1 MNILNIY
8 KKKLRIQFNYFIGK
22 NSILSMLFSLKTLL
36 SIQAKGENNL
46 QYSEPINALRFLSA
60 DAVQKANSGHP
71 GMPMGMAEI
80 ATALWSKHLKHNPLN
95 PTWFDRDRFVLS
107 NGHGSMLLYS
117 LLHLTGYKLSIEDIK
132 DFRQLKSKTPGHPE
146 YDINIGVET
155 TTGPLGQGIA
165 NAVGM
170 AISEKMLAAQFNKD
184 DIKPID
190 HYTYVFLGDGCL
202 MEGISH
208 EACSFAGTH
217 ELGKL
222 ICFYDQNGIS
232 IDGEIDNWFT
242 DDSVKR
248 FESYGWQTICV
259 DGHNVEEISEAIS
272 KAKEEPKKPSMIF
285 CKTTIGFG
293 SPNKSGT
300 ADVHGAPL
308 GDEEIEKT
316 REALGWQYT
325 AFEIP
330 KDVYD
335 FWDSKKSGA
344 EKNATWENSIKSY
357 KDKYPND
364 SLELERRIKGDMPAK
379 FEQNFLDFLN
389 DCNTNNLPMATR
401 KASKACLDFFVK
413 EMPELVGGSADLT
426 PSNNTFSASST
437 TFSSENPSGN
447 HINYGVREFGMS
459 AIMNGMVL
467 HGGIKPYGATF
478 LVFTDY
484 ARNAVRLSALM
495 GLPNIFVYTHDSVAL
510 GEDGPTHQPI
520 EHMVTLRST
529 PNMDSWRP
537 ADLVETAVAWKNA
550 ISSLSTP
557 TCLIFSRQG
566 TSAIE
571 RTPEQLSSIENGGY
585 LLEEHE
591 DPNITIVASGSEVQ
605 LAIDA
610 AQELKNESINAN
622 VVSMPSL
629 DVFLKQSNEIQ
640 NKIINPNKPVL
651 VVECAHPNSWY
662 KILNRSDKVI
672 GIETFGES
680 APGSELLEHFGF
692 NKDNVIQTA
701 KSLVND

>member
-1 MNILNIY
+1 MQQN
-8 KKKLRIQFNYFIGK
+8 
-22 NSILSMLFSLKTLL
+22 NS
-36 SIQAKGENNL
+36 
-46 QYSEPINALRFLSA
+46 INALRFLSA

-80 ATALWSKHLKHNPLN
+80 ATALWSKHLKHNPSN
-95 PTWFDRDRFVLS
+95 PRWFNRDRFVLS

-117 LLHLTGYKLSIEDIK
+117 LLHLTGYNLSIDDLK

-146 YDINIGVET
+146 YDIDIGVET

-170 AISEKMLAAQFNKD
+170 AISEKILAAEFNEE

-202 MEGISH
+202 MEGVSH

-217 ELGKL
+217 NLGKL

-232 IDGEIDNWFT
+232 IDGEIEHWFT
-242 DDSVKR
+242 DDSIKR
-248 FESYGWQTICV
+248 FNSYGWHTISV
-259 DGHNVEEISEAIS
+259 DGHNVEEIEKAIEEA
-272 KAKEEPKKPSMIF
+272 KKESDKPSMIF

-308 GDEEIEKT
+308 GEEEINKT
-316 REALGWQYT
+316 REALGWTYEP
-325 AFEIP
+325 FELP
-330 KDVYD
+330 EDVYE
-335 FWDSKKSGA
+335 FW
-344 EKNATWENSIKSY
+344 NATEQGSSLNLDWDNLMSSY
-357 KDKYPND
+357 EEKYPEK
-364 SLELERRIKGDMPAK
+364 SKELNRRINSDLPQSFENDFDK
-379 FEQNFLDFLN
+379 FLAE
-389 DCNTNNLPMATR
+389 CHKNNSAMATR

-413 EMPELVGGSADLT
+413 EMPELIGGSADLT
-426 PSNNTFSASST
+426 PSNNTFSASSS
-437 TFSSENPSGN
+437 TFSNENPSGN

-529 PNMDSWRP
+529 PNLNNWRP
-537 ADLVETAVAWKNA
+537 ADLVETAVAWKEA
-550 ISSLSTP
+550 VSSKSTP

-566 TSAIE
+566 TSPIS
-571 RTPEQLSSIENGGY
+571 RSTEQISNIKKGGY
-585 LLEEHE
+585 LLETNP
-591 DPNITIVASGSEVQ
+591 DPHLTIVATGSEVQ

-610 AQELKNESINAN
+610 ANELKTDSIKAN

-629 DVFLKQSNEIQ
+629 DIFMQQKEDFQ
-640 NKIINPNKPVL
+640 NSIIDPDKPIL
-651 VVECAHPNSWY
+651 VVECSHPNSWY
-662 KILNRSDKVI
+662 KILNRGDMVI
-672 GIETFGES
+672 GIESFGES
-680 APGSELLEHFGF
+680 APGNELLKHFGF
-692 NKDNVIQTA
+692 TKENVIDAA
-701 KSLVND
+701 KSLIND

>member
-1 MNILNIY
+1 
-8 KKKLRIQFNYFIGK
+8 
-22 NSILSMLFSLKTLL
+22 MLFLTKILL
-36 SIQAKGENNL
+36 SFLKQSGEINL
-46 QYSEPINALRFLSA
+46 HPSDPTNALRFLSI

-80 ATALWSKHLKHNPLN
+80 ATSLWSNHLKHNPLN
-95 PTWFDRDRFVLS
+95 PNWFNRDRFVLS

-117 LLHLTGYKLSIEDIK
+117 LLHLTGYKLSINDLK

-146 YDINIGVET
+146 YDIDIGVET

-170 AISEKMLAAQFNKD
+170 AISEKILAAEFNYD
-184 DIKPID
+184 DLSPID
-190 HYTYVFLGDGCL
+190 HFTYAFLGDGCL

-208 EACSFAGTH
+208 EVCSFAATH
-217 ELGKL
+217 NLGKL

-232 IDGEIDNWFT
+232 IDGEIENWFT

-248 FESYGWQTICV
+248 FESYGWHTICV
-259 DGHNVEEISEAIS
+259 DGHSIEEIDKAIS
-272 KAKEEPKKPSMIF
+272 KSKEVSDKPSMIF
-285 CKTTIGFG
+285 CRTTIGFG

-316 REALGWQYT
+316 RQALNWDYS

-330 KDVYD
+330 KEIYD
-335 FWDSKKSGA
+335 FWNA
-344 EKNATWENSIKSY
+344 NEKGSEINSNWDDLIISY
-357 KDKYPND
+357 EEQYPEKAK
-364 SLELERRIKGDMPAK
+364 ELHRRIKGDAPEN
-379 FEQNFLDFLN
+379 FEESFNEFLN
-389 DCNTNNLPMATR
+389 NCNSSNSSMATR

-426 PSNNTFSASST
+426 PSNNTFSSSSST
-437 TFSSENPSGN
+437 FSNKNPSGN

-520 EHMVTLRST
+520 EHLVTLRST
-529 PNMDSWRP
+529 PNLNNWRP
-537 ADLVETAVAWKNA
+537 ADLVETSVAWKNA
-550 ISSLSTP
+550 VTSTKTP

-566 TSAIE
+566 TSAIT
-571 RTPEQLSSIENGGY
+571 RTQDQLDAIKKGGY
-585 LLEEHE
+585 LL
-591 DPNITIVASGSEVQ
+591 DQSDNPDMTIVASGSEVQ
-605 LAIDA
+605 LALDA
-610 AQELKNESINAN
+610 SKQLKNESKNVN

-629 DVFLKQSNEIQ
+629 DIFLQQPEEYQ
-640 NKIINPNKPVL
+640 RTTINPDKPVL
-651 VVECAHPNSWY
+651 VVECGHPNSWY
-662 KILNRSDKVI
+662 RILNRNDKVI

-680 APGSELLEHFGF
+680 APGNELLEHFGF
-692 NKDNVIQTA
+692 TEENVIKTA
-701 KSLVND
+701 KSLLND

>member
-1 MNILNIY
+1 M
-8 KKKLRIQFNYFIGK
+8 QQ
-22 NSILSMLFSLKTLL
+22 SDH
-36 SIQAKGENNL
+36 
-46 QYSEPINALRFLSA
+46 INVLRFLSA

-80 ATALWSKHLKHNPLN
+80 ATALWSKHLRHNPKN
-95 PTWFDRDRFVLS
+95 PTWFNRDRFVLS

-117 LLHLTGYKLSIEDIK
+117 LLHLTGYDLSINDIK
-132 DFRQLKSKTPGHPE
+132 DFRKLKSKTPGHPE
-146 YDINIGVET
+146 YDIDIGIET

-170 AISEKMLAAQFNKD
+170 AVAEKILAAEFNKD

-190 HYTYVFLGDGCL
+190 HFTYVFLGDGCL

-217 ELGKL
+217 NLGKL

-232 IDGEIDNWFT
+232 IDGEIEHWFT

-259 DGHNVEEISEAIS
+259 DGHDIEDIDGAIH
-272 KAKEEPKKPSMIF
+272 KAKEEVNKPTMIF
-285 CKTTIGFG
+285 CKTTIGYG

-308 GDEEIEKT
+308 GDEELKET
-316 REALGWQYT
+316 REVLGWNYKP
-325 AFEIP
+325 FEVP
-330 KDVYD
+330 QEVYD
-335 FWDSKKSGA
+335 FWNFKEEGASFNDSWNKLLKDY
-344 EKNATWENSIKSY
+344 EK
-357 KDKYPND
+357 KYPND
-364 SLELERRIKGDMPAK
+364 SLELHRRIDGQLPNNFQES
-379 FEQNFLDFLN
+379 FESFLN
-389 DCNTNNLPMATR
+389 ECNSNNLSMATR

-413 EMPELVGGSADLT
+413 EMPELIGGSADLT
-426 PSNNTFSASST
+426 PSNNTFSSSSST
-437 TFSSENPSGN
+437 FSNENASGN

-467 HGGIKPYGATF
+467 HGAIKPYGATF

-495 GLPNIFVYTHDSVAL
+495 KLPNIFVYTHDSVAL

-529 PNMDSWRP
+529 PNLNNWRP
-537 ADLVETAVAWKNA
+537 ADLVETAVSWKSA
-550 ISSLSTP
+550 VSSQKTP
-557 TCLIFSRQG
+557 TCLIYSRQG
-566 TSAIE
+566 TSAIK
-571 RTPEQLSSIENGGY
+571 RSPDQISMIDMGGY
-585 LLEEHE
+585 LLEES
-591 DPNITIVASGSEVQ
+591 DDFDLTIVASGSEVQ
-605 LAIDA
+605 LALDA
-610 AQELKNESINAN
+610 AKELKNDSINAN
-622 VVSMPSL
+622 VVSMPCL
-629 DVFLKQSNEIQ
+629 DIFLDQDKEYQ
-640 NKIINPNKPVL
+640 NKIINPEKPVL

-662 KILNRSDKVI
+662 RILNRNDKGI

-680 APGSELLEHFGF
+680 APGSELLNHFGF
-692 NKDNVIQTA
+692 NTDNVIKTA
-701 KSLVND
+701 KSLIND

>member
-1 MNILNIY
+1 M
-8 KKKLRIQFNYFIGK
+8 KKINRD
-22 NSILSMLFSLKTLL
+22 LS
-36 SIQAKGENNL
+36 
-46 QYSEPINALRFLSA
+46 NAIRFLSI

-80 ATALWSKHLKHNPLN
+80 ATALWSKHLKHNPSN

-117 LLHLTGYKLSIEDIK
+117 LLHLTGYDLSIEDIK

-146 YDINIGVET
+146 YDIDIGVET

-170 AISEKMLAAQFNKD
+170 AISEKILAAEFNKD
-184 DIKPID
+184 DIRPID

-202 MEGISH
+202 MEGVSH
-208 EACSFAGTH
+208 EACSFAATH
-217 ELGKL
+217 NLGKL

-248 FESYGWQTICV
+248 FDSYGWQTICV
-259 DGHNVEEISEAIS
+259 DGHNVDEISDAIS
-272 KAKEEPKKPSMIF
+272 KAKEEPNKPTMIF

-316 REALGWQYT
+316 REALGWNYS
-325 AFEIP
+325 AFEVP
-330 KDVYD
+330 KEVYD

-344 EKNATWENSIKSY
+344 GINSIWDDLIKNY
-357 KDKYPND
+357 KEKYPNE
-364 SLELERRIKGDMPAK
+364 SLELERRIKGDLPEN
-379 FEQNFLDFLN
+379 FEQSFLNFLN
-389 DCNTNNLPMATR
+389 DCNSNDSPMATR

-426 PSNNTFSASST
+426 PSNNTFSASSS
-437 TFSSENPSGN
+437 TFSNENPSGN

-520 EHMVTLRST
+520 EHLVTLRST
-529 PNMDSWRP
+529 PNLNSWRP
-537 ADLVETAVAWKNA
+537 ADLVETAVAWNNA
-550 ISSLSTP
+550 VSSATTP

-571 RTPEQLSSIENGGY
+571 RTPEQLSSINIGGY

-610 AQELKNESINAN
+610 AKELKNESINAN
-622 VVSMPSL
+622 VVSMPCL
-629 DVFLKQSNEIQ
+629 DVFLKQSNQ
-640 NKIINPNKPVL
+640 LQDKVINPNKPVL
-651 VVECAHPNSWY
+651 VIECAHPNSWY

-672 GIETFGES
+672 GMETFGES

-692 NKDNVIQTA
+692 NKDNVIQAA
-701 KSLVND
+701 KSLIND

>member
-1 MNILNIY
+1 MH
-8 KKKLRIQFNYFIGK
+8 Q
-22 NSILSMLFSLKTLL
+22 SD
-36 SIQAKGENNL
+36 
-46 QYSEPINALRFLSA
+46 PINALRFLSI

-80 ATALWSKHLKHNPLN
+80 ATALWKNHLKHNPLN
-95 PTWFDRDRFVLS
+95 PTWFNRDRFVLS

-146 YDINIGVET
+146 YDIDIGVET

-170 AISEKMLAAQFNKD
+170 AISEKILSAEFNKD

-190 HYTYVFLGDGCL
+190 HFTYAFLGDGCL
-202 MEGISH
+202 MEGVSH

-217 ELGKL
+217 NLGKL

-232 IDGEIDNWFT
+232 IDGEIHNWFT

-248 FESYGWQTICV
+248 FDSYGWQTICV
-259 DGHNVEEISEAIS
+259 DGHNIEEVNDAIY
-272 KAKEEPKKPSMIF
+272 KAKEEFNKPTMIF
-285 CKTTIGFG
+285 CKTIIGFG
-293 SPNKSGT
+293 APNKSGT

-308 GDEEIEKT
+308 GEDEIKNT
-316 REALGWQYT
+316 REALDWKYPP
-325 AFEIP
+325 FELSNDI
-330 KDVYD
+330 YEY
-335 FWDSKKSGA
+335 WDSKDTGA
-344 EKNATWENSIKSY
+344 DVNSKWDNLIESY
-357 KDKYPND
+357 IEKYPKEASELHRRINGDAPNNFETIFKEFLDECNSND
-364 SLELERRIKGDMPAK
+364 SS
-379 FEQNFLDFLN
+379 
-389 DCNTNNLPMATR
+389 MATR
-401 KASKACLDFFVK
+401 KASKVCLDFFVK
-413 EMPELVGGSADLT
+413 EMPELIGGSADLT
-426 PSNNTFSASST
+426 PSNNTFSAFSK
-437 TFSSENPSGN
+437 TFSNENPSGN

-529 PNMDSWRP
+529 PNLNNWRP

-550 ISSLSTP
+550 VDSKTTP

-566 TSAIE
+566 TSAIQ
-571 RTPEQLSSIENGGY
+571 RTQEHISSIQFGGY
-585 LLEEHE
+585 LLEKNNDHK
-591 DPNITIVASGSEVQ
+591 ITIVASGSEVQ
-605 LAIDA
+605 LALDA
-610 AQELKNESINAN
+610 AEELNNSSISTN

-629 DVFLKQSNEIQ
+629 DIFLEQSEEYK
-640 NKIINPNKPVL
+640 NKIIDPNKPVL
-651 VVECAHPNSWY
+651 VVECGHPNSWFR
-662 KILNRSDKVI
+662 ILNRNDKVI
-672 GIETFGES
+672 GIESFGES
-680 APGSELLEHFGF
+680 APGNELLEYFGF
-692 NKDNVIQTA
+692 TKQNVIEKA
-701 KSLVND
+701 KSLIND

>member
-1 MNILNIY
+1 MQ
-8 KKKLRIQFNYFIGK
+8 K
-22 NSILSMLFSLKTLL
+22 
-36 SIQAKGENNL
+36 
-46 QYSEPINALRFLSA
+46 SEPINALRFLSA

-80 ATALWSKHLKHNPLN
+80 ATALWSKHLKHNPSN

-107 NGHGSMLLYS
+107 NGHGSMILYS
-117 LLHLTGYKLSIEDIK
+117 LLHLTGYDLSIEDIK

-146 YDINIGVET
+146 YDIDIGVET

-170 AISEKMLAAQFNKD
+170 AISEKILAAEFNKD

-202 MEGISH
+202 MEGVSH
-208 EACSFAGTH
+208 EVCSFAATH
-217 ELGKL
+217 NLGKL

-248 FESYGWQTICV
+248 FDSYGWQTICV
-259 DGHNVEEISEAIS
+259 DGHNVEEVSDAIS
-272 KAKEEPKKPSMIF
+272 KAKEEPNKPTMIF

-316 REALGWQYT
+316 REALGWNYS
-325 AFEIP
+325 AFEVP
-330 KDVYD
+330 KEVYD

-344 EKNATWENSIKSY
+344 GINSIWDDLIKNY
-357 KDKYPND
+357 KEKYPNE
-364 SLELERRIKGDMPAK
+364 SLELERRIKGDLP
-379 FEQNFLDFLN
+379 ENFQQSFLNFLN
-389 DCNTNNLPMATR
+389 DCNSNNSPMATR

-426 PSNNTFSASST
+426 PSNNTFSASSS
-437 TFSSENPSGN
+437 TFSNENPSGN

-520 EHMVTLRST
+520 EHLVTLRST
-529 PNMDSWRP
+529 PNLNSWRP
-537 ADLVETAVAWKNA
+537 ADLVETAVAWNNA
-550 ISSLSTP
+550 VSSATTP

-571 RTPEQLSSIENGGY
+571 RTPEQLSSINIGGY

-610 AQELKNESINAN
+610 AKELKNESINAN
-622 VVSMPSL
+622 VVSMPCL
-629 DVFLKQSNEIQ
+629 DVFLKQSNQ
-640 NKIINPNKPVL
+640 LQDKVINPNKPVL
-651 VVECAHPNSWY
+651 VIECAHPNSWY

-672 GIETFGES
+672 GM
-680 APGSELLEHFGF
+680 
-692 NKDNVIQTA
+692 
-701 KSLVND
+701 

>member
-1 MNILNIY
+1 MQ
-8 KKKLRIQFNYFIGK
+8 K
-22 NSILSMLFSLKTLL
+22 
-36 SIQAKGENNL
+36 
-46 QYSEPINALRFLSA
+46 SEPINALRFLSA

-80 ATALWSKHLKHNPLN
+80 ATALWSKHLKHNPSN

-117 LLHLTGYKLSIEDIK
+117 LLHLTGYDLSIEDIK

-146 YDINIGVET
+146 YDIDIGVET

-170 AISEKMLAAQFNKD
+170 AISEKILAAEFNKD

-202 MEGISH
+202 MEGVSH
-208 EACSFAGTH
+208 EACSFAATH
-217 ELGKL
+217 NLGKL

-248 FESYGWQTICV
+248 FDSYGWQTICV
-259 DGHNVEEISEAIS
+259 DGHNVEEVSDAIS
-272 KAKEEPKKPSMIF
+272 KAKEEPNKPTMIF

-316 REALGWQYT
+316 REALGWNYS
-325 AFEIP
+325 AFEVP
-330 KDVYD
+330 KEVYD

-344 EKNATWENSIKSY
+344 GINSIWDDLIKNY
-357 KDKYPND
+357 KEKYPNE
-364 SLELERRIKGDMPAK
+364 SLELERRIKGDLP
-379 FEQNFLDFLN
+379 ENFQQSFLNFLN
-389 DCNTNNLPMATR
+389 DCNSNNSSMATR

-426 PSNNTFSASST
+426 PSNNTFSASSS
-437 TFSSENPSGN
+437 TFSNENPSGN

-520 EHMVTLRST
+520 EHLVTLRST
-529 PNMDSWRP
+529 PNLNSWRP
-537 ADLVETAVAWKNA
+537 ADLVETAVAWNNA
-550 ISSLSTP
+550 VSSATTP

-571 RTPEQLSSIENGGY
+571 RTPEQLSSINIGGY

-605 LAIDA
+605 LAIDSA
-610 AQELKNESINAN
+610 KELKNESINAN
-622 VVSMPSL
+622 VVSMPCL
-629 DVFLKQSNEIQ
+629 DVFLKQSNQ
-640 NKIINPNKPVL
+640 LQDKVINPNKPVL
-651 VVECAHPNSWY
+651 VIECAHPNSWY
-662 KILNRSDKVI
+662 KILNRNDKVI
-672 GIETFGES
+672 GMETFGES

-692 NKDNVIQTA
+692 NKDNVIQAA
-701 KSLVND
+701 KSLIND

>member
-1 MNILNIY
+1 M
-8 KKKLRIQFNYFIGK
+8 QQ
-22 NSILSMLFSLKTLL
+22 SDH
-36 SIQAKGENNL
+36 
-46 QYSEPINALRFLSA
+46 INVLRFLSA

-80 ATALWSKHLKHNPLN
+80 ATALWSKHLRHNPKN
-95 PTWFDRDRFVLS
+95 PTWFNRDRFVLS

-117 LLHLTGYKLSIEDIK
+117 LLHLTGYDLSINDIK
-132 DFRQLKSKTPGHPE
+132 DFRKLKSKTPGHPE
-146 YDINIGVET
+146 YDIDIGIET

-170 AISEKMLAAQFNKD
+170 AVAEKILAAEFNKD

-190 HYTYVFLGDGCL
+190 HFTYVFLGDGCL

-217 ELGKL
+217 NLGKL

-232 IDGEIDNWFT
+232 IDGEIEHWFT

-259 DGHNVEEISEAIS
+259 DGHDIEDIDGAIH
-272 KAKEEPKKPSMIF
+272 KAKEEVNKPTMIF
-285 CKTTIGFG
+285 CKTTIGYG

-308 GDEEIEKT
+308 GDEELKET
-316 REALGWQYT
+316 REALGWNYKP
-325 AFEIP
+325 FEVP
-330 KDVYD
+330 QEVYD
-335 FWDSKKSGA
+335 FWNFKQEGASFNDSWNKLLKDY
-344 EKNATWENSIKSY
+344 EK
-357 KDKYPND
+357 KYPND
-364 SLELERRIKGDMPAK
+364 SLELHRRIDGHLPN
-379 FEQNFLDFLN
+379 NFQESYESFLN
-389 DCNTNNLPMATR
+389 ECNSNNLSMATR

-413 EMPELVGGSADLT
+413 EMPELIGGSADLT
-426 PSNNTFSASST
+426 PSNNTFSSSSST
-437 TFSSENPSGN
+437 FSNENASGN

-467 HGGIKPYGATF
+467 HGAIKPYGATF

-495 GLPNIFVYTHDSVAL
+495 KLPNIFVYTHDSVAL

-529 PNMDSWRP
+529 PNLNNWRP
-537 ADLVETAVAWKNA
+537 ADLVETAVSWKSA
-550 ISSLSTP
+550 VSSQKTP
-557 TCLIFSRQG
+557 TCLIYSRQG
-566 TSAIE
+566 TSAIK
-571 RTPEQLSSIENGGY
+571 RSPDQISMIDMGGY
-585 LLEEHE
+585 LLEES
-591 DPNITIVASGSEVQ
+591 DDLDLTIVASGSEVQ
-605 LAIDA
+605 LALDA
-610 AQELKNESINAN
+610 AKELKNDSINAN
-622 VVSMPSL
+622 VVSMPCL
-629 DVFLKQSNEIQ
+629 DIFLDQDKEYQ
-640 NKIINPNKPVL
+640 NKIINPEKPIL

-662 KILNRSDKVI
+662 RILNRNDKVI

-680 APGSELLEHFGF
+680 APGSELLNHFGF
-692 NKDNVIQTA
+692 NTDNVIKTA
-701 KSLVND
+701 KSLIND

>member
-1 MNILNIY
+1 MH
-8 KKKLRIQFNYFIGK
+8 Q
-22 NSILSMLFSLKTLL
+22 SD
-36 SIQAKGENNL
+36 
-46 QYSEPINALRFLSA
+46 PINALRFLSI

-80 ATALWSKHLKHNPLN
+80 ATALWKNHLKHNPLN
-95 PTWFDRDRFVLS
+95 PTWFNRDRFVLS

-117 LLHLTGYKLSIEDIK
+117 LLHLTGYPLSIDDIK

-146 YDINIGVET
+146 YDLDTGIET
-155 TTGPLGQGIA
+155 TTGPLGQGIG

-170 AISEKMLAAQFNKD
+170 AISEKIMAAEFNKE

-202 MEGISH
+202 MEGVSH
-208 EACSFAGTH
+208 EACSFASTH
-217 ELGKL
+217 NLGKL

-232 IDGEIDNWFT
+232 IDGEIENWFT

-248 FESYGWQTICV
+248 FDSYGWQTICV
-259 DGHNVEEISEAIS
+259 DGHNVEEINEAIV
-272 KAKEEPKKPSMIF
+272 KAKNETNKPSMIF

-316 REALGWQYT
+316 RNALDWQYPP
-325 AFEIP
+325 FEVPENIYEFWNS
-330 KDVYD
+330 KDSGNEVNTS
-335 FWDSKKSGA
+335 WD
-344 EKNATWENSIKSY
+344 EIIENY
-357 KDKYPND
+357 QEKYPDD
-364 SLELERRIKGDMPAK
+364 SMELHRRIKGEMPK
-379 FEQNFLDFLN
+379 NFEENFGMFLEE
-389 DCNTNNLPMATR
+389 CNLSNPSMATR

-413 EMPELVGGSADLT
+413 EMPELIGGSADLT
-426 PSNNTFSASST
+426 PSNNTFSASSS
-437 TFSSENPSGN
+437 TFSNENPSGN

-529 PNMDSWRP
+529 PNLNNWRP

-550 ISSLSTP
+550 VSSTKTP

-566 TSAIE
+566 TSPINRTSDQLNAIKM
-571 RTPEQLSSIENGGY
+571 GGY
-585 LLEEHE
+585 LLKVN
-591 DPNITIVASGSEVQ
+591 DSPDLTIIASGSELQ
-605 LAIDA
+605 LALDA
-610 AQELKNESINAN
+610 SIELENDSINAN

-629 DVFLKQSNEIQ
+629 DIFLEQSEEFQ
-640 NKIINPNKPVL
+640 NTIIDSSKPVL
-651 VVECAHPNSWY
+651 VVECGHPNSWY

-672 GIETFGES
+672 GIESFGES
-680 APGSELLEHFGF
+680 APGNVLLEHFGF
-692 NKDNVIQTA
+692 TIENVVGTA
-701 KSLVND
+701 KSLIND

>member
-1 MNILNIY
+1 MH
-8 KKKLRIQFNYFIGK
+8 Q
-22 NSILSMLFSLKTLL
+22 SDPT
-36 SIQAKGENNL
+36 
-46 QYSEPINALRFLSA
+46 NAIRFLSI

-80 ATALWSKHLKHNPLN
+80 ATALWTNHLKHNPSN
-95 PTWFDRDRFVLS
+95 PNWFDRDRFVLS

-117 LLHLTGYKLSIEDIK
+117 LLHLTGYKLTLDDLK

-146 YDINIGVET
+146 YDIDIGVET

-170 AISEKMLAAQFNKD
+170 AISEKILASEFNEE
-184 DIKPID
+184 DISPID
-190 HYTYVFLGDGCL
+190 HYTYAFLGDGCL

-208 EACSFAGTH
+208 EVCSFAGTH
-217 ELGKL
+217 NLGKL

-232 IDGEIDNWFT
+232 IDGEVENWFT
-242 DDSVKR
+242 DDSIKR
-248 FESYGWQTICV
+248 FDSYGWQTICV
-259 DGHNVEEISEAIS
+259 DGHNIEEIDQAIS
-272 KAKEEPKKPSMIF
+272 SAKNESNKPSMIF

-308 GDEEIEKT
+308 GDEEIKKT
-316 REALGWQYT
+316 REALNWDYPP
-325 AFEIP
+325 FEVP
-330 KDVYD
+330 KEVYD
-335 FWDSKKSGA
+335 FWDAKNYGA
-344 EKNATWENSIKSY
+344 EINSFWNNLIDSY
-357 KDKYPND
+357 KEKYPKKY
-364 SLELERRIKGDMPAK
+364 LELQRRISGENPQNLDET
-379 FEQNFLDFLN
+379 FEEFLN
-389 DCNTNNLPMATR
+389 KCNSNNQPMATR

-426 PSNNTFSASST
+426 PSNNTFSSSSST
-437 TFSSENPSGN
+437 FSNINPSGN
-447 HINYGVREFGMS
+447 HINYGVREFGMT

-520 EHMVTLRST
+520 EHLVTLRST
-529 PNMDSWRP
+529 PNLNNWRP
-537 ADLVETAVAWKNA
+537 ADLVETAIAWKNA
-550 ISSLSTP
+550 VCSEKTP

-571 RTPEQLSSIENGGY
+571 RTTKQLKSINMGGY
-585 LLEEHE
+585 LLETVEKP
-591 DPNITIVASGSEVQ
+591 DITIVASGSEVQ
-605 LAIDA
+605 LALDA
-610 AQELKNESINAN
+610 AKDLRNDSIVVN

-629 DVFLKQSNEIQ
+629 DIFLKQSSEYQ
-640 NKIINPNKPVL
+640 NQIINPNKPVL
-651 VVECAHPNSWY
+651 VVECSHPNSWY
-662 KILNRSDKVI
+662 KILNRSDAVI

-680 APGSELLEHFGF
+680 APGNELLEHFGF
-692 NKDNVIQTA
+692 NKENVIKKA
-701 KSLVND
+701 KSLIND

>member
-1 MNILNIY
+1 M
-8 KKKLRIQFNYFIGK
+8 Q
-22 NSILSMLFSLKTLL
+22 
-36 SIQAKGENNL
+36 Q
-46 QYSEPINALRFLSA
+46 SEPINALRFLSA

-80 ATALWSKHLKHNPLN
+80 ATALWTKHLKHNPSN

-117 LLHLTGYKLSIEDIK
+117 LLHLTGYNLSIEDIK

-146 YDINIGVET
+146 YDIDIGIET

-170 AISEKMLAAQFNKD
+170 AISEKMLAAKFNKH

-202 MEGISH
+202 MEGVSH
-208 EACSFAGTH
+208 EACSFAATH
-217 ELGKL
+217 NLGKL

-248 FESYGWQTICV
+248 FDSYGWQTICV
-259 DGHNVEEISEAIS
+259 DGHNFEEVSEAIS
-272 KAKEEPKKPSMIF
+272 IAKQEPNKPSMIF

-308 GDEEIEKT
+308 GDEEIKKT
-316 REALGWQYT
+316 REALGWNYA

-330 KDVYD
+330 KEIYD
-335 FWDSKKSGA
+335 FWDSKKIGA
-344 EKNATWENSIKSY
+344 DINSSWDDLINNY
-357 KDKYPND
+357 NEKYPD
-364 SLELERRIKGDMPAK
+364 ESLELQRRIKGDLPED
-379 FEQNFLDFLN
+379 FQQSYLNFLN
-389 DCNTNNLPMATR
+389 DCNSNNLPMATR

-426 PSNNTFSASST
+426 PSNNTFSSSSST
-437 TFSSENPSGN
+437 FSNENPSGN

-520 EHMVTLRST
+520 EQMVTLRST
-529 PNMDSWRP
+529 PNLNSWRP
-537 ADLVETAVAWKNA
+537 ADLVESAVAWKNA
-550 ISSLSTP
+550 ISSSTTP

-571 RTPEQLSSIENGGY
+571 RTPEQLSSIEIGGY
-585 LLEEHE
+585 LLEEYE
-591 DPNITIVASGSEVQ
+591 DANITIVASGSEVQ

-610 AQELKNESINAN
+610 AKELKNESIIAN
-622 VVSMPSL
+622 VVSMPCL
-629 DVFLKQSNEIQ
+629 DIFLEQSIQLQ
-640 NKIINPNKPVL
+640 NKIINPHKPVL

-662 KILNRSDKVI
+662 GILNRSDKVI
-672 GIETFGES
+672 GMEAFGES
-680 APGSELLEHFGF
+680 APGSELLKHFGF
-692 NKDNVIQTA
+692 NIENVIKSA
-701 KSLVND
+701 KSLIND

>member
-1 MNILNIY
+1 
-8 KKKLRIQFNYFIGK
+8 
-22 NSILSMLFSLKTLL
+22 MLLTTKILL
-36 SIQAKGENNL
+36 SFLKQTGEINL
-46 QYSEPINALRFLSA
+46 HPSDPTNALRFLSI

-80 ATALWSKHLKHNPLN
+80 ATSLWSNHLKHNPSN
-95 PTWFDRDRFVLS
+95 PNWFNRDRFVLS

-117 LLHLTGYKLSIEDIK
+117 LLHLTGYKLSINDLK

-146 YDINIGVET
+146 YDIDIGVET

-170 AISEKMLAAQFNKD
+170 AISEKILAAEFNHKD
-184 DIKPID
+184 FDPID
-190 HYTYVFLGDGCL
+190 HFTYAFLGDGCL

-208 EACSFAGTH
+208 EACSFAATH
-217 ELGKL
+217 NLGKL

-232 IDGEIDNWFT
+232 IDGEIENWFT

-248 FESYGWQTICV
+248 FESYGWHTICV
-259 DGHNVEEISEAIS
+259 DGHNIKEIDEAIS
-272 KAKEEPKKPSMIF
+272 QAKEKSDKPSMIF

-316 REALGWQYT
+316 REALNWQYP

-330 KDVYD
+330 KEIYD
-335 FWDSKKSGA
+335 FWDAKDKGA
-344 EKNATWENSIKSY
+344 EINSDWDNLIKNYEE
-357 KDKYPND
+357 KYPEQAK
-364 SLELERRIKGDMPAK
+364 ELHRRIKGEAPEN
-379 FEQNFLDFLN
+379 FEESFNEFLN
-389 DCNTNNLPMATR
+389 NCDSNNSSMATR

-426 PSNNTFSASST
+426 PSNNTFSEASST
-437 TFSSENPSGN
+437 FSNENPKGN

-520 EHMVTLRST
+520 EHLVTLRST
-529 PNMDSWRP
+529 PNLNNWRP
-537 ADLVETAVAWKNA
+537 ADLVETSVAWKDA
-550 ISSLSTP
+550 VTSTKTP

-566 TSAIE
+566 TSSITRSQDQLKAIKK
-571 RTPEQLSSIENGGY
+571 GGY
-585 LLEEHE
+585 LL
-591 DPNITIVASGSEVQ
+591 DQSDNPDMTIIASGSEVQ
-605 LAIDA
+605 LALDA
-610 AQELKNESINAN
+610 VKQLKSDSKNIN

-629 DVFLKQSNEIQ
+629 DIFLQQSEEYQ
-640 NKIINPNKPVL
+640 RSIINPDKPVL
-651 VVECAHPNSWY
+651 VVECSHPNSWY
-662 KILNRSDKVI
+662 KILNRNDKVI

-692 NKDNVIQTA
+692 TEENVIKTV
-701 KSLVND
+701 KSLLND